1 MGNLG
6 NLHPLLVHFPI
17 ALVLTAAAAEL
28 AAIFWPGRIWHAVG
42 VINVRAGSVSG
53 VFTAIAGWLLAASPG
68 VEPTSQLQWHRW
80 TGIAGAVIAT
90 LAALLSLAVTKEAL
104 GLTRAYRLALFGAAL
119 LVAVAGHLG
128 GTLVWGSPFQ
138 QF

>member
-1 MGNLG
+1 MG

-17 ALVLTAAAAEL
+17 ALVLTAAAAE
-28 AAIFWPGRIWHAVG
+28 AVAMFSRGRIWHAVG
-42 VINVRAGSVSG
+42 VINVRAGALSG
-53 VFTAIAGWLLAASPG
+53 VVTAIAGWLLAASPG
-68 VEPTSQLQWHRW
+68 VEPTMQLEWHRW
-80 TGIAGAVIAT
+80 TGIASAVVAT
-90 LAALLSLAVTKEAL
+90 LAALLSLAVTTEDPRL
-104 GLTRAYRLALFGAAL
+104 RRAYRFTLFGAAL